1 MVIVHMFIE
10 NNRFVQISRLWEFDI
25 EGDTGLKY
33 N

>member
-10 NNRFVQISRLWEFDI
+10 NNRFVQIIRLWEFDI
-25 EGDTGLKY
+25 EEDTGLKC